1 MSAGRADKKL
11 AFCWLFTFTHKLGL
25 DNVTD
30 DAGQKP
36 IKQCYAHTP
45 RFVQGWAGLC
55 RHGVGMEMDWEALLD
70 ELWSYAASDPKELE
84 TKIRSCL
91 KGHSSEGLLQA
102 ISLLITQGQHATAR
116 ALLTEFLK
124 SHQSADDI
132 QRRLE
137 LILHFKKHRAPQM
150 LSIKSKQRSK
160 ELLIK
165 DVNDLVASGKLQ
177 AAESLLLEAIDT
189 FEEPDSLNLL
199 SRVYML
205 QRRPID
211 GAKAMQRALLLK
223 RQQQA
228 FVEIEPEESTDDL
241 PTDSDLAFLNDS
253 AEHLTPLENPSPST
267 NKALT
272 EAVDDSLAF
281 IQNTA
286 SQYPSLKTDGW
297 WEGQP
302 ESTPFEAS
310 TFLDEPE
317 VGGAPDNDTAAIDD
331 SFDEHAAEDEN
342 AQPTSTKP
350 ILKLAHPRK
359 EKESGDGLDGVKVF
373 NKSARPLIAVQT
385 TDLGAEESSSSAELP
400 STIGDSAATPSA
412 PEVHVSKPQ
421 SHDQI
426 SDEYDEDEDAEDPA
440 LTYLELNIPV
450 SPQLKLGIEDPEDP
464 IDFDHDLQD
473 LSIYELGAEQVDS
486 NQSDVDDFRDLDD
499 DYAAYAFD
507 PDEIFDGEE
516 ASTPEPEDWL
526 SGKISREDRALQKAA
541 ELIGKA
547 NWPLST
553 LPLIQQIFVMSGWG
567 QTRLALEREIE
578 KGLTP
583 DELILA
589 AHIKVIWSENDIY
602 WISFDKTG
610 SSSLSHYVLSWPSA
624 LLVVRSFE
632 SLPQVEEIE
641 IFLESLFT
649 SWYENTTLRR
659 AFKAFARYLWFRFA
673 NLEGCLPANQPF
685 DFCDPHELPAEEYSD
700 LGLCD
705 TLEYEKTEILRV
717 YGVFQTKHPQE
728 PGCYFSDK
736 PPVVVETPPIFP
748 KERSKKPAEDA
759 EMPSDIEAEEEGID
773 DDADELPP
781 QWSAASLASALLAQ
795 NTDQP
800 SPSIEP

>member
-1 MSAGRADKKL
+1 
-11 AFCWLFTFTHKLGL
+11 
-25 DNVTD
+25 
-30 DAGQKP
+30 
-36 IKQCYAHTP
+36 
-45 RFVQGWAGLC
+45 
-55 RHGVGMEMDWEALLD
+55 MDWESLLD
-70 ELWSYAASDPKELE
+70 ELWRYASSDPGELAA
-84 TKIRSCL
+84 KIRSCL
-91 KGHSSEGLLQA
+91 KGHSSEGLLHA
-102 ISLLITQGQHATAR
+102 ISHLIIQGQHAPAR

-124 SHQSADDI
+124 SHQSAGDI

-137 LILHFKKHRAPQM
+137 LILHFKKNRVPQM

-177 AAESLLLEAIDT
+177 AAESLLLEAIET
-189 FEEPDSLNLL
+189 VEEPDFLNLL

-211 GAKAMQRALLLK
+211 GAKAMQRALVLK

-228 FVEIEPEESTDDL
+228 FFEIEPEESTDDL
-241 PTDSDLAFLNDS
+241 PTDSDLAFINDS
-253 AEHLTPLENPSPST
+253 AEHLTTLDNPSAPT

-272 EAVDDSLAF
+272 ETVDDSLTF

-297 WEGQP
+297 WEGQS
-302 ESTPFEAS
+302 ESTPSEAS
-310 TFLDEPE
+310 TFLDKP
-317 VGGAPDNDTAAIDD
+317 GAIDAPVTVPAATGD
-331 SFDEHAAEDEN
+331 SSDEHTAKDEN
-342 AQPTSTKP
+342 ANPPTKS

-359 EKESGDGLDGVKVF
+359 ETEAEEGLAKVKIF
-373 NKSARPLIAVQT
+373 NKSGRSLISVQP
-385 TDLGAEESSSSAELP
+385 TDLEVEESSSSVESL
-400 STIGDSAATPSA
+400 SKLDDSAATSSP
-412 PEVHVSKPQ
+412 PEVPASEPQ
-421 SHDQI
+421 PRDQV
-426 SDEYDEDEDAEDPA
+426 SDENDEDDDAEDLA
-440 LTYLELNIPV
+440 LTDLDLNIPA
-450 SPQLKLGIEDPEDP
+450 SPQLHLGLEDPEDP
-464 IDFDHDLQD
+464 IDFDDDLRD
-473 LSIYELGAEQVDS
+473 LSIYELGTEQEDG
-486 NQSDVDDFRDLDD
+486 NQNDVDDFRDLDD

-516 ASTPEPEDWL
+516 ASTAEPEDWL
-526 SGKISREDRALQKAA
+526 TGKISREDRALQKAA

-553 LPLIQQIFVMSGWG
+553 LPLIQQIFVLSGWG
-567 QTRLALEREIE
+567 QTRLALEREID

-602 WISFDKTG
+602 WIAFDKTG
-610 SSSLSHYVLSWPSA
+610 SSRLTHYVLSWPTA
-624 LLVVRSFE
+624 LLIVRSFE

-641 IFLESLFT
+641 VFLENLFT
-649 SWYENTTLRR
+649 SWYENIALRR
-659 AFKAFARYLWFRFA
+659 AFKAFGRYLWFRFA

-705 TLEYEKTEILRV
+705 SLEYEKTKILRA

-736 PPVVVETPPIFP
+736 PPVVEAPSVSAE
-748 KERSKKPAEDA
+748 KRSKRQPEDA
-759 EMPSDIEAEEEGID
+759 EMPSDIETEEESSG
-773 DDADELPP
+773 DDADEALP
-781 QWSAASLASALLAQ
+781 QWSAAPLASALHAQ

>member
-1 MSAGRADKKL
+1 MG
-11 AFCWLFTFTHKLGL
+11 
-25 DNVTD
+25 
-30 DAGQKP
+30 
-36 IKQCYAHTP
+36 
-45 RFVQGWAGLC
+45 
-55 RHGVGMEMDWEALLD
+55 MDWKALLD

-84 TKIRSCL
+84 TKIRACL

-124 SHQSADDI
+124 SHKSTDDI

-177 AAESLLLEAIDT
+177 AAESLLLEAIET

-228 FVEIEPEESTDDL
+228 FVEIEPEASTDEL

-253 AEHLTPLENPSPST
+253 AEHLTSLEISTVPT

-272 EAVDDSLAF
+272 ETVDDSLTF

-286 SQYPSLKTDGW
+286 SQYPSLKAESWWDG
-297 WEGQP
+297 QS
-302 ESTPFEAS
+302 ESTPSEALS
-310 TFLDEPE
+310 SLDVAE
-317 VGGAPDNDTAAIDD
+317 VSDAPDTAPAAKDN
-331 SFDEHAAEDEN
+331 SSSEHASEDEN
-342 AQPTSTKP
+342 APHATTKTT
-350 ILKLAHPRK
+350 LKLAHPRK
-359 EKESGDGLDGVKVF
+359 EAEAGEGFTKVKVF
-373 NKSARPLIAVQT
+373 NKSGRSLTSAQP
-385 TDLGAEESSSSAELP
+385 TDLGASEPL
-400 STIGDSAATPSA
+400 DSDEFPLQPAKSSA
-412 PEVHVSKPQ
+412 PEVPVSSAQP
-421 SHDQI
+421 HDEI
-426 SDEYDEDEDAEDPA
+426 SDENEDDEEVEYLA
-440 LTYLELNIPV
+440 LTELELNTPI
-450 SPQLKLGIEDPEDP
+450 SPQLSLGFEDQEDH

-473 LSIYELGAEQVDS
+473 LSIYELGTEQGDG
-486 NQSDVDDFRDLDD
+486 NQNDVDDFRDLDD

-516 ASTPEPEDWL
+516 AFTPESDDGPADKL
-526 SGKISREDRALQKAA
+526 SREDRALQKAA

-553 LPLIQQIFVMSGWG
+553 LPLVQQIFFMSGGG
-567 QTRLALEREIE
+567 QTRIALEREID
-578 KGLTP
+578 KGMTP
-583 DELILA
+583 AELVLA
-589 AHIKVIWSENDIY
+589 AHIKVIWAENDIY
-602 WISFDKTG
+602 WIAFDKTG
-610 SSSLSHYVLSWPSA
+610 SSRLSHYVLSWPTA
-624 LLVVRSFE
+624 LLIVRSFE

-641 IFLESLFT
+641 VFLENLFT
-649 SWYENTTLRR
+649 SWYENIVLRR
-659 AFKAFARYLWFRFA
+659 AFKAFGRYLWFRFA

-685 DFCDPHELPAEEYSD
+685 DFCAPHELPAEEYSD

-705 TLEYEKTEILRV
+705 SLEYEKTEILRA

-736 PPVVVETPPIFP
+736 PPVVETPSVNAE
-748 KERSKKPAEDA
+748 KRSKNQPEDA
-759 EMPSDIEAEEEGID
+759 EMPSDIESEEESIEVVV
-773 DDADELPP
+773 DEAPS
-781 QWSAASLASALLAQ
+781 QWSAAPLAYALHAQ
-795 NTDQP
+795 HTDQT

>member
-1 MSAGRADKKL
+1 MGSVNPYRAKILRKAGR
-11 AFCWLFTFTHKLGL
+11 
-25 DNVTD
+25 
-30 DAGQKP
+30 
-36 IKQCYAHTP
+36 
-45 RFVQGWAGLC
+45 C
-55 RHGVGMEMDWEALLD
+55 RHGVGMEMDWESLLD
-70 ELWSYAASDPKELE
+70 ELWSYAASDPNELA

-102 ISLLITQGQHATAR
+102 ISLLLTQGQHTTAR
-116 ALLTEFLK
+116 TLLTEFLK

-132 QRRLE
+132 HRRLE

-211 GAKAMQRALLLK
+211 GAKAMQRALLLR

-228 FVEIEPEESTDDL
+228 FVEVEPEDSLDDL
-241 PTDSDLAFLNDS
+241 PTDSDLAFLHDS
-253 AEHLTPLENPSPST
+253 AEHLTPLERTHAPD
-267 NKALT
+267 NKPLPGRA
-272 EAVDDSLAF
+272 DDSLDF
-281 IQNTA
+281 IHKTA
-286 SQYPSLKTDGW
+286 SLYPPLNSDSWWDDESESVSFKSSIEVVTKTVSD
-297 WEGQP
+297 ELDAQQ
-302 ESTPFEAS
+302 ESTEEAS
-310 TFLDEPE
+310 E
-317 VGGAPDNDTAAIDD
+317 
-331 SFDEHAAEDEN
+331 EHAIEEDV
-342 AQPTSTKP
+342 ATPAPRKT
-350 ILKLAHPRK
+350 ILKLACPRRAA
-359 EKESGDGLDGVKVF
+359 EPEDGLTATKVI
-373 NKSARPLIAVQT
+373 NKSGRSLSVIQTVDLATTAPPDNTPLEPTQAPVT
-385 TDLGAEESSSSAELP
+385 VVTAPLP
-400 STIGDSAATPSA
+400 KA
-412 PEVHVSKPQ
+412 PE
-421 SHDQI
+421 DL
-426 SDEYDEDEDAEDPA
+426 EDEDEGEDDHDADQLEVNDPPPSQFSLGFESTEEDFD
-440 LTYLELNIPV
+440 V
-450 SPQLKLGIEDPEDP
+450 
-464 IDFDHDLQD
+464 DHDLRD
-473 LSIYELGAEQVDS
+473 FSIIDPEAEIEEDI
-486 NQSDVDDFRDLDD
+486 QSVLDDFRDLDD

-507 PDEIFDGEE
+507 PDEVFDSDE
-516 ASTPEPEDWL
+516 ASTPDPVDWL
-526 SGKISREDRALQKAA
+526 TGKISREDRALQKAA

-602 WISFDKTG
+602 WIAFDKTG
-610 SSSLSHYVLSWPSA
+610 SSRLSYYVLSWPTA
-624 LLVVRSFE
+624 LLIVRSFE
-632 SLPQVEEIE
+632 SLPQVEEVE
-641 IFLESLFT
+641 VFLESLFA
-649 SWYENTTLRR
+649 SWYENTVLRR

-705 TLEYEKTEILRV
+705 VLEYEKTEILRA

-736 PPVVVETPPIFP
+736 PPVVVETPSIF
-748 KERSKKPAEDA
+748 SKKSSKKQAEDA
-759 EMPSDIEAEEEGID
+759 EMPGDIEAEEESVD
-773 DDADELPP
+773 DDSEGATS
-781 QWSAASLASALLAQ
+781 QWSAAPLASALHAQ
-795 NTDQP
+795 STDQP

>member
-1 MSAGRADKKL
+1 
-11 AFCWLFTFTHKLGL
+11 
-25 DNVTD
+25 
-30 DAGQKP
+30 
-36 IKQCYAHTP
+36 
-45 RFVQGWAGLC
+45 
-55 RHGVGMEMDWEALLD
+55 MDWESLLD
-70 ELWSYAASDPKELE
+70 ELWRYASSDPGELAA
-84 TKIRSCL
+84 KIRSCL
-91 KGHSSEGLLQA
+91 KGHSSEGLLHA
-102 ISLLITQGQHATAR
+102 ISHLIIQGQHAPAR

-124 SHQSADDI
+124 SHQSAGDI

-137 LILHFKKHRAPQM
+137 LILHFKKNRVPQM

-177 AAESLLLEAIDT
+177 AAESLLLEAIET
-189 FEEPDSLNLL
+189 VEEPDFLNLL

-211 GAKAMQRALLLK
+211 GAKAMQRALVLK

-241 PTDSDLAFLNDS
+241 PTDSDLAFINDS
-253 AEHLTPLENPSPST
+253 AEHLTTLDNPSAPT

-272 EAVDDSLAF
+272 ETVDDSLTF

-297 WEGQP
+297 WEGQS
-302 ESTPFEAS
+302 ESTPSEAS
-310 TFLDEPE
+310 TFLDKP
-317 VGGAPDNDTAAIDD
+317 GAIDAPVTVPAATGD
-331 SFDEHAAEDEN
+331 SSDEHTAKDEN
-342 AQPTSTKP
+342 ANSPTKS

-359 EKESGDGLDGVKVF
+359 ETEAEEGVAKVKIF
-373 NKSARPLIAVQT
+373 NKSGRSLISVQL
-385 TDLGAEESSSSAELP
+385 TDLEVEESPSSVESL
-400 STIGDSAATPSA
+400 SKLDDSAATSSP
-412 PEVHVSKPQ
+412 PEVHPSKTQP
-421 SHDQI
+421 HDQI
-426 SDEYDEDEDAEDPA
+426 SDENDEDDDAEDLA
-440 LTYLELNIPV
+440 LTDLDLNIPA
-450 SPQLKLGIEDPEDP
+450 SPQLHLGLEDPEDP

-473 LSIYELGAEQVDS
+473 LSIYELGTEQEDG
-486 NQSDVDDFRDLDD
+486 NQNDVDDFRDLDD

-516 ASTPEPEDWL
+516 ASTAEPEDWL
-526 SGKISREDRALQKAA
+526 TGKISREDRALQKAA

-567 QTRLALEREIE
+567 QARLALEREID

-602 WISFDKTG
+602 WIAFDKTG
-610 SSSLSHYVLSWPSA
+610 SSRLSHYVLSWPTA
-624 LLVVRSFE
+624 LLIVRSFE

-641 IFLESLFT
+641 VFLENLFT
-649 SWYENTTLRR
+649 SWYENIALRR
-659 AFKAFARYLWFRFA
+659 AFKAFGRYLWFRFA

-705 TLEYEKTEILRV
+705 SLEYEKTMILRA

-736 PPVVVETPPIFP
+736 PPVVEAPSVNAE
-748 KERSKKPAEDA
+748 KRSKRQPEDA
-759 EMPSDIEAEEEGID
+759 EMPSDIETEEESSG
-773 DDADELPP
+773 DDADEALP
-781 QWSAASLASALLAQ
+781 QWSAAPLASALHAQ

>member
-1 MSAGRADKKL
+1 MR
-11 AFCWLFTFTHKLGL
+11 
-25 DNVTD
+25 
-30 DAGQKP
+30 
-36 IKQCYAHTP
+36 
-45 RFVQGWAGLC
+45 
-55 RHGVGMEMDWEALLD
+55 MDWEALLD
-70 ELWSYAASDPKELE
+70 GLWSYAASDPKELE
-84 TKIRSCL
+84 TKIRACL

-102 ISLLITQGQHATAR
+102 ISLLITLGQHATAR

-124 SHQSADDI
+124 SHQSSNDI

-160 ELLIK
+160 ELLIQ

-177 AAESLLLEAIDT
+177 AAESLLLEAIET

-228 FVEIEPEESTDDL
+228 FVEIEPAESTNDL
-241 PTDSDLAFLNDS
+241 PTDSDLAFLNHS
-253 AEHLTPLENPSPST
+253 AEHLTPLENP
-267 NKALT
+267 KAPTDKTLT
-272 EAVDDSLAF
+272 DTVDDSLTF

-286 SQYPSLKTDGW
+286 SSKYPSLKTDGW
-297 WEGQP
+297 WEGQS

-317 VGGAPDNDTAAIDD
+317 AIDAPDTAPAATED
-331 SFDEHAAEDEN
+331 SYDEHPDKDEN
-342 AQPTSTKP
+342 TQPTPTKN
-350 ILKLAHPRK
+350 ILKLSHPRK
-359 EKESGDGLDGVKVF
+359 EKEAAEELAGVRVF
-373 NKSARPLIAVQT
+373 NKSVRPLMAVQP
-385 TDLGAEESSSSAELP
+385 TDFGDPEPSKSSIPDEPSLQPATPWASEVP
-400 STIGDSAATPSA
+400 STSQPYDA
-412 PEVHVSKPQ
+412 V
-421 SHDQI
+421 
-426 SDEYDEDEDAEDPA
+426 SDESDEDEDAEYLA
-440 LTYLELNIPV
+440 LTGLELNIPT
-450 SPQLKLGIEDPEDP
+450 SSQRNLGIEDPEDP
-464 IDFDHDLQD
+464 TDFDNDIQD
-473 LSIYELGAEQVDS
+473 LSIYELGAEPEEDS
-486 NQSDVDDFRDLDD
+486 QSVTDDFRDLDD

-507 PDEIFDGEE
+507 PDEIFDGED
-516 ASTPEPEDWL
+516 ATTPEPEDWL
-526 SGKISREDRALQKAA
+526 TNTISREDRALQKAA
-541 ELIGKA
+541 ELVGKA

-583 DELILA
+583 DELILG

-610 SSSLSHYVLSWPSA
+610 DSRLSYYVLSWPTA
-624 LLVVRSFE
+624 LLIVRSFE
-632 SLPQVEEIE
+632 SLPQVEEVE
-641 IFLESLFT
+641 VFLESLFA
-649 SWYENTTLRR
+649 SWYENTILRR

-705 TLEYEKTEILRV
+705 ALEFEKNEMLRA
-717 YGVFQTKHPQE
+717 YGVFQTKHPLE
-728 PGCYFSDK
+728 PNCYFSDK
-736 PPVVVETPPIFP
+736 RPVEETPSIIA
-748 KERSKKPAEDA
+748 ENRSKKQAENA
-759 EMPSDIEAEEEGID
+759 GSPSDSEAEEESID
-773 DDADELPP
+773 DDLDEAPS
-781 QWSAASLASALLAQ
+781 QWSAAPLASALHIQ
-795 NTDQP
+795 STDQP

>member
-1 MSAGRADKKL
+1 MG
-11 AFCWLFTFTHKLGL
+11 
-25 DNVTD
+25 
-30 DAGQKP
+30 
-36 IKQCYAHTP
+36 
-45 RFVQGWAGLC
+45 
-55 RHGVGMEMDWEALLD
+55 MDWEALLD
-70 ELWSYAASDPKELE
+70 ELWRYAASDPKELE
-84 TKIRSCL
+84 TKIRACL

-116 ALLTEFLK
+116 MLLSEFLK
-124 SHQSADDI
+124 NHHAADDI

-137 LILHFKKHRAPQM
+137 LIQHRAPQM

-228 FVEIEPEESTDDL
+228 FVEIEPEESTIDL

-253 AEHLTPLENPSPST
+253 AEHLTTLENLTAPT

-272 EAVDDSLAF
+272 EAVDDSLTF
-281 IQNTA
+281 VLNTA

-297 WEGQP
+297 WEGQS
-302 ESTPFEAS
+302 ELTSSEAS
-310 TFLDEPE
+310 TLFNEPE
-317 VGGAPDNDTAAIDD
+317 AGDAPYTAPAATDD
-331 SFDEHAAEDEN
+331 ISGEHVTEDG
-342 AQPTSTKP
+342 STHSSVTTNV
-350 ILKLAHPRK
+350 LKLAHPRK
-359 EKESGDGLDGVKVF
+359 ETEAGEGLAKVKVF
-373 NKSARPLIAVQT
+373 NKSGRSLISVQPT
-385 TDLGAEESSSSAELP
+385 GLDTPESSDADDSRSQNMLSPAP
-400 STIGDSAATPSA
+400 VVPASTFRI
-412 PEVHVSKPQ
+412 
-421 SHDQI
+421 HDEI
-426 SDEYDEDEDAEDPA
+426 SDESGKDEDEEY
-440 LTYLELNIPV
+440 LTLTDLELNTPT
-450 SPQLKLGIEDPEDP
+450 SPQLSFGLEDPEDH

-473 LSIYELGAEQVDS
+473 LSIFEPGADTHSV
-486 NQSDVDDFRDLDD
+486 VDDFRDLED

-507 PDEIFDGEE
+507 PDEVFDSEE
-516 ASTPEPEDWL
+516 AVPDDKTDGLTEKL
-526 SGKISREDRALQKAA
+526 SREDRALQKAA
-541 ELIGKA
+541 ELIGKT

-553 LPLIQQIFVMSGWG
+553 LPLIQQIFVISGWG
-567 QTRLALEREIE
+567 QTHLALEREIE
-578 KGLTP
+578 RGLTP

-602 WISFDKTG
+602 WIAFDKTG
-610 SSSLSHYVLSWPSA
+610 SSRLSYYVLSWPTA
-624 LLVVRSFE
+624 LLIVRSFE
-632 SLPQVEEIE
+632 SLPQVEELE
-641 IFLESLFT
+641 VFLEGLFA

-673 NLEGCLPANQPF
+673 NLEGCLPADQPF
-685 DFCDPHELPAEEYSD
+685 DFCNPHELPAEEYSD

-705 TLEYEKTEILRV
+705 ALEYEKTEILRE

-736 PPVVVETPPIFP
+736 PPVEESPSLNAE
-748 KERSKKPAEDA
+748 KRSKKQAENA
-759 EMPSDIEAEEEGID
+759 EMPSDIEAEEQSID
-773 DDADELPP
+773 DDADAAPR
-781 QWSAASLASALLAQ
+781 QWPAAPLASALHAQ
-795 NTDQP
+795 STDHP

>member
-1 MSAGRADKKL
+1 
-11 AFCWLFTFTHKLGL
+11 
-25 DNVTD
+25 
-30 DAGQKP
+30 
-36 IKQCYAHTP
+36 
-45 RFVQGWAGLC
+45 
-55 RHGVGMEMDWEALLD
+55 MEMDWEALLD

-177 AAESLLLEAIDT
+177 AAESLLLEAIET

-223 RQQQA
+223 RHQQA
-228 FVEIEPEESTDDL
+228 FVEIKPEESTDDL

-253 AEHLTPLENPSPST
+253 AEHLTTLENPTAPT

-272 EAVDDSLAF
+272 ETVDDSLTF

-297 WEGQP
+297 WEGQS
-302 ESTPFEAS
+302 ESTPSEAS
-310 TFLDEPE
+310 TFLDERKADD
-317 VGGAPDNDTAAIDD
+317 APGKAPAATDD
-331 SFDEHAAEDEN
+331 SSDEHATGDEN
-342 AQPTSTKP
+342 AQSSSTKT

-359 EKESGDGLDGVKVF
+359 ETEAGEGLAKVKVF
-373 NKSARPLIAVQT
+373 NKSGRSLTAVHPTGLGTPEPSDSDESPVQPT
-385 TDLGAEESSSSAELP
+385 TLP
-400 STIGDSAATPSA
+400 P
-412 PEVHVSKPQ
+412 PEVPTSTPQ
-421 SHDQI
+421 THDEI
-426 SDEYDEDEDAEDPA
+426 SDENDGDGDVEYPA
-440 LTYLELNIPV
+440 LTDLELNTPI
-450 SPQLKLGIEDPEDP
+450 SPQLSLGFEDPEDP

-473 LSIYELGAEQVDS
+473 LSIYELGAEQEDS

-516 ASTPEPEDWL
+516 ASIPEPDDWL
-526 SGKISREDRALQKAA
+526 TSKISREDRALQKAA

-547 NWPLST
+547 NWPLGT

-589 AHIKVIWSENDIY
+589 THIKVIWSENDIY
-602 WISFDKTG
+602 WIAFDKTG
-610 SSSLSHYVLSWPSA
+610 SSRLSHYVLSWPTA
-624 LLVVRSFE
+624 LLIVRSFE
-632 SLPQVEEIE
+632 SLPQVEEVE
-641 IFLESLFT
+641 VFLENLFT
-649 SWYENTTLRR
+649 SWYENIALRR
-659 AFKAFARYLWFRFA
+659 AFKAFGRYLWFRFA

-705 TLEYEKTEILRV
+705 ALEYEKTKILRA

-728 PGCYFSDK
+728 PGCCFSDK
-736 PPVVVETPPIFP
+736 PPVEEAPSLNAE
-748 KERSKKPAEDA
+748 KRSKKQADDA
-759 EMPSDIEAEEEGID
+759 EMPSEIEAEEESID
-773 DDADELPP
+773 DDADEALP
-781 QWSAASLASALLAQ
+781 QWSAAPLASALHAQ
-795 NTDQP
+795 SPDQAT
-800 SPSIEP
+800 PSIEP

>member
-1 MSAGRADKKL
+1 ME
-11 AFCWLFTFTHKLGL
+11 
-25 DNVTD
+25 TD
-30 DAGQKP
+30 WG
-36 IKQCYAHTP
+36 T
-45 RFVQGWAGLC
+45 
-55 RHGVGMEMDWEALLD
+55 LLD
-70 ELWSYAASDPKELE
+70 ELWSYAASDPNELE
-84 TKIRSCL
+84 SKIRSCL

-116 ALLTEFLK
+116 ALLYEFLM
-124 SHQSADDI
+124 SHQSANDI

-137 LILHFKKHRAPQM
+137 LILHFKKNRAPKM

-177 AAESLLLEAIDT
+177 VAESLLLEAIET

-205 QRRPID
+205 QRRPLD
-211 GAKAMQRALLLK
+211 GAKAMQRALFLK

-228 FVEIEPEESTDDL
+228 FVEIEPETSTDDL
-241 PTDSDLAFLNDS
+241 PTESDLAFLNDS
-253 AEHLTPLENPSPST
+253 AEHLTTLENPTAPT

-272 EAVDDSLAF
+272 ETVDHSLTF

-286 SQYPSLKTDGW
+286 SQYPSLKTGSW
-297 WEGQP
+297 WEGQS
-302 ESTPFEAS
+302 ESTPPEAS
-310 TFLDEPE
+310 TLLDEPKA
-317 VGGAPDNDTAAIDD
+317 GDAPDNAPVVIDD
-331 SFDEHAAEDEN
+331 SSGEHAAGDES
-342 AQPTSTKP
+342 AQSPTKS

-359 EKESGDGLDGVKVF
+359 ETGAEEGLTKVKIF
-373 NKSARPLIAVQT
+373 NKSGRTLIPVQS
-385 TDLGAEESSSSAELP
+385 TDLGTEESSSSDESRLNP
-400 STIGDSAATPSA
+400 GDSAAASSA
-412 PEVHVSKPQ
+412 PEVHSSKPQ
-421 SHDQI
+421 PHDQI
-426 SDEYDEDEDAEDPA
+426 SDENDEDEDAEDLA
-440 LTYLELNIPV
+440 LTDLELNIPV
-450 SPQLKLGIEDPEDP
+450 SPQLHLELGDPEDP

-473 LSIYELGAEQVDS
+473 LSIYEFGGEQEED
-486 NQSDVDDFRDLDD
+486 NQSVVDDFRDLDD

-507 PDEIFDGEE
+507 PDEVFDSEE
-516 ASTPEPEDWL
+516 ASTSDPDDWL
-526 SGKISREDRALQKAA
+526 TGKISREDRALQKAA
-541 ELIGKA
+541 ELIGKT

-567 QTRLALEREIE
+567 PTRLALEREIV
-578 KGLTP
+578 KGLSP

-610 SSSLSHYVLSWPSA
+610 SSRLSHYVLSWPSA
-624 LLVVRSFE
+624 LLIVRSFE

-641 IFLESLFT
+641 IFLESLFS

-700 LGLCD
+700 LGLND
-705 TLEYEKTEILRV
+705 ALGYEKTEILRA

-736 PPVVVETPPIFP
+736 PAVEETPSLNAE
-748 KERSKKPAEDA
+748 KRSKKQADDA
-759 EMPSDIEAEEEGID
+759 GMPSDIETEEGSID
-773 DDADELPP
+773 DDADEAPP
-781 QWSAASLASALLAQ
+781 RWSAAPLASALHAQ

>member
-1 MSAGRADKKL
+1 
-11 AFCWLFTFTHKLGL
+11 
-25 DNVTD
+25 
-30 DAGQKP
+30 
-36 IKQCYAHTP
+36 
-45 RFVQGWAGLC
+45 
-55 RHGVGMEMDWEALLD
+55 MEMDWEALLD

-84 TKIRSCL
+84 TKIRACL
-91 KGHSSEGLLQA
+91 KGHSSEGLLQG
-102 ISLLITQGQHATAR
+102 ISLLIAQGQHATAR
-116 ALLTEFLK
+116 ALLTEFLR

-132 QRRLE
+132 RRRLE
-137 LILHFKKHRAPQM
+137 LILHFKKHRAPQTF
-150 LSIKSKQRSK
+150 SIKSKQRSK

-253 AEHLTPLENPSPST
+253 AEHLTALESPSAPT

-272 EAVDDSLAF
+272 EKVDDSLTF

-302 ESTPFEAS
+302 ESTPSEAS
-310 TFLDEPE
+310 VFLDEPE
-317 VGGAPDNDTAAIDD
+317 AGDAPVTVPAATGE
-331 SFDEHAAEDEN
+331 SSDEHAAEDEN
-342 AQPTSTKP
+342 PQTPTKS

-359 EKESGDGLDGVKVF
+359 ETEAEEGSAKVKIF
-373 NKSARPLIAVQT
+373 NKSGRSLISVQP
-385 TDLGAEESSSSAELP
+385 TDLGAEEPSSSDKSLLNPE
-400 STIGDSAATPSA
+400 DSAATSST
-412 PEVHVSKPQ
+412 PEVPASEPQ
-421 SHDQI
+421 PHYQI
-426 SDEYDEDEDAEDPA
+426 SDENDEDEDAEDLA
-440 LTYLELNIPV
+440 LSDLELNIPV
-450 SPQLKLGIEDPEDP
+450 PPQLQLGLEDPEDP

-473 LSIYELGAEQVDS
+473 LSIYELVTEQEDS
-486 NQSDVDDFRDLDD
+486 NQNEVDDFRDLDD

-516 ASTPEPEDWL
+516 ASTPDPEDWL
-526 SGKISREDRALQKAA
+526 TGKISREDRALQKAA

-553 LPLIQQIFVMSGWG
+553 LPLVQQIFVMSGWG
-567 QTRLALEREIE
+567 ATRLALEREIE

-583 DELILA
+583 EELILA

-602 WISFDKTG
+602 WIAFDKTG
-610 SSSLSHYVLSWPSA
+610 SSRLSHYALSWPTA
-624 LLVVRSFE
+624 LLIVRSFD

-641 IFLESLFT
+641 VFLENLFT
-649 SWYENTTLRR
+649 SWYENIVLRR
-659 AFKAFARYLWFRFA
+659 AFKAFGRYLWFRFA

-685 DFCDPHELPAEEYSD
+685 DFCDPHKLPAEEYSD

-705 TLEYEKTEILRV
+705 TLEYEKNAILRA
-717 YGVFQTKHPQE
+717 YGVFQTPQPRE
-728 PGCYFSDK
+728 PVCLASRKTLAKEK
-736 PPVVVETPPIFP
+736 PNFNSPEE
-748 KERSKKPAEDA
+748 KEKREKARLANERLQAEAHED
-759 EMPSDIEAEEEGID
+759 EAD
-773 DDADELPP
+773 HAPP
-781 QWSAASLASALLAQ
+781 QWSAAPLASALHAQ

>member
-1 MSAGRADKKL
+1 
-11 AFCWLFTFTHKLGL
+11 
-25 DNVTD
+25 
-30 DAGQKP
+30 
-36 IKQCYAHTP
+36 
-45 RFVQGWAGLC
+45 
-55 RHGVGMEMDWEALLD
+55 MDWESLLD
-70 ELWSYAASDPKELE
+70 ELWSYAASDPNELE

-102 ISLLITQGQHATAR
+102 ISLLLTQGQHATAR
-116 ALLTEFLK
+116 TLLTEFLK

-150 LSIKSKQRSK
+150 LSIKSKHRSK

-165 DVNDLVASGKLQ
+165 DVNELVASSKLQ
-177 AAESLLLEAIDT
+177 AAESLLLEAIET
-189 FEEPDSLNLL
+189 VEEPDFLNML

-253 AEHLTPLENPSPST
+253 AEHLTTLESPST
-267 NKALT
+267 PTNNALT
-272 EAVDDSLAF
+272 ATVDDSLTF

-297 WEGQP
+297 WEGQS
-302 ESTPFEAS
+302 ESTPSEAS
-310 TFLDEPE
+310 TFHDEPKASD
-317 VGGAPDNDTAAIDD
+317 APDNATAAIND
-331 SFDEHAAEDEN
+331 SSDEHSAGDEN
-342 AQPTSTKP
+342 AQPSAKT

-359 EKESGDGLDGVKVF
+359 EAEAEEGLAKVKIF
-373 NKSARPLIAVQT
+373 NKSGRTLIAVQPT
-385 TDLGAEESSSSAELP
+385 GLGAEEPSSSDESLLNP
-400 STIGDSAATPSA
+400 DDSAATSST
-412 PEVHVSKPQ
+412 PEVPGSEPQ
-421 SHDQI
+421 PDDQI
-426 SDEYDEDEDAEDPA
+426 SDENDEDEDAEDLA
-440 LTYLELNIPV
+440 LSDLELNIPV
-450 SPQLKLGIEDPEDP
+450 SPQLQLGLEDPEDP

-473 LSIYELGAEQVDS
+473 LSIYELGTEQEDG
-486 NQSDVDDFRDLDD
+486 NQNDVDDFRDLDD

-516 ASTPEPEDWL
+516 ASIPDPDDWL
-526 SGKISREDRALQKAA
+526 TGKISREDRALQKAA

-602 WISFDKTG
+602 WIAFDKTG
-610 SSSLSHYVLSWPSA
+610 SSRLSHYVLSWPTA
-624 LLVVRSFE
+624 LLIVRSFE

-641 IFLESLFT
+641 VFLEKLFT
-649 SWYENTTLRR
+649 SWYENIVLRR
-659 AFKAFARYLWFRFA
+659 AFKAFGRYLWFRFA

-705 TLEYEKTEILRV
+705 SLEYEKTQILRA

-736 PPVVVETPPIFP
+736 PPVEETPSLNAE
-748 KERSKKPAEDA
+748 KRSKKQAENA
-759 EMPSDIEAEEEGID
+759 EMPSDIEAEEDSID
-773 DDADELPP
+773 DDADEAPP
-781 QWSAASLASALLAQ
+781 QWSAAPLASAMHAQ
-795 NTDQP
+795 STDQP

>member
-1 MSAGRADKKL
+1 
-11 AFCWLFTFTHKLGL
+11 
-25 DNVTD
+25 
-30 DAGQKP
+30 
-36 IKQCYAHTP
+36 
-45 RFVQGWAGLC
+45 
-55 RHGVGMEMDWEALLD
+55 MEMDWEALLD

-177 AAESLLLEAIDT
+177 AAESLLLEAIET

-253 AEHLTPLENPSPST
+253 AEHLTTLENPTAPT

-272 EAVDDSLAF
+272 ETVDDSLTF
-281 IQNTA
+281 IQKTA

-297 WEGQP
+297 WEGQS
-302 ESTPFEAS
+302 ESTPSEAS
-310 TFLDEPE
+310 TFLDEPKADD
-317 VGGAPDNDTAAIDD
+317 APSKAPAATDD
-331 SFDEHAAEDEN
+331 SSDEHATEDEN
-342 AQPTSTKP
+342 AQSSSTKT

-359 EKESGDGLDGVKVF
+359 ETEAGEGLAKVKVF
-373 NKSARPLIAVQT
+373 NKSGRSLTAVHPTGLGTPEPSDSDESPVQPT
-385 TDLGAEESSSSAELP
+385 TLP
-400 STIGDSAATPSA
+400 T
-412 PEVHVSKPQ
+412 PEVPTSTPQ
-421 SHDQI
+421 THDEI
-426 SDEYDEDEDAEDPA
+426 SDENDEDEDEDVEYPA
-440 LTYLELNIPV
+440 LTDLELNTPV
-450 SPQLKLGIEDPEDP
+450 SPQPNLGLDDPEDH

-473 LSIYELGAEQVDS
+473 LSIFELEAEHEEDTHSVVDG
-486 NQSDVDDFRDLDD
+486 FRDLED

-507 PDEIFDGEE
+507 PDEVFDGEE
-516 ASTPEPEDWL
+516 ALATESDDGPADKL
-526 SGKISREDRALQKAA
+526 SREDRALQKAA
-541 ELIGKA
+541 ELIGKT

-553 LPLIQQIFVMSGWG
+553 LPLVQQIFFMSGGG
-567 QTRLALEREIE
+567 QTRLALEREIG
-578 KGLTP
+578 KGMTP
-583 DELILA
+583 AELVLA
-589 AHIKVIWSENDIY
+589 AHIKVIWAENDIY
-602 WISFDKTG
+602 WIAFDKTG
-610 SSSLSHYVLSWPSA
+610 SSRLSHQVLSWPTA
-624 LLVVRSFE
+624 LLIVRSFE

-641 IFLESLFT
+641 VFLESLFA

-705 TLEYEKTEILRV
+705 ALEYEKTKILRA
-717 YGVFQTKHPQE
+717 YGVFQTKHPQQ

-736 PPVVVETPPIFP
+736 PPVEETPSLNAE
-748 KERSKKPAEDA
+748 KRSKKQADDA
-759 EMPSDIEAEEEGID
+759 EMPSDIEAEEESID
-773 DDADELPP
+773 DDADEALP
-781 QWSAASLASALLAQ
+781 QWSAAPLASALHAQ

>member
-1 MSAGRADKKL
+1 MR
-11 AFCWLFTFTHKLGL
+11 
-25 DNVTD
+25 
-30 DAGQKP
+30 
-36 IKQCYAHTP
+36 
-45 RFVQGWAGLC
+45 
-55 RHGVGMEMDWEALLD
+55 MDWETLLD
-70 ELWSYAASDPKELE
+70 GLWSYAASDPKELE
-84 TKIRSCL
+84 TKIRACL

-102 ISLLITQGQHATAR
+102 ISLLITQGQRATAR

-124 SHQSADDI
+124 SHQSSDDI

-160 ELLIK
+160 ELLIQ

-177 AAESLLLEAIDT
+177 AAESLLLEAIET

-211 GAKAMQRALLLK
+211 GAKVMQRALLLK
-223 RQQQA
+223 RQQRA
-228 FVEIEPEESTDDL
+228 FLEFEPAESTDDL

-253 AEHLTPLENPSPST
+253 AENLTPLENPIAPT

-272 EAVDDSLAF
+272 GTVDDSLTF

-286 SQYPSLKTDGW
+286 SKYPSLKTEGW
-297 WEGQP
+297 WEGQS

-310 TFLDEPE
+310 TFIDKPQAID
-317 VGGAPDNDTAAIDD
+317 APDTAPAAIDD
-331 SFDEHAAEDEN
+331 SHDEHPNKDEN
-342 AQPTSTKP
+342 TQPTSTKT
-350 ILKLAHPRK
+350 ILKLSHPRK
-359 EKESGDGLDGVKVF
+359 EKEAAEELAGVRVS
-373 NKSARPLIAVQT
+373 NKSVRPLAAVQPI
-385 TDLGAEESSSSAELP
+385 DFGDREPSKP
-400 STIGDSAATPSA
+400 STPLLQPATLRAS
-412 PEVHVSKPQ
+412 EVLNTSQPY
-421 SHDQI
+421 DAI
-426 SDEYDEDEDAEDPA
+426 SDESYEDEHAEYLA
-440 LTYLELNIPV
+440 LTDLELNIPT
-450 SPQLKLGIEDPEDP
+450 SSQRSLGSEDPEDP

-473 LSIYELGAEQVDS
+473 LSIYELGSEHEEDS
-486 NQSDVDDFRDLDD
+486 QSVTDDFRDLDD

-516 ASTPEPEDWL
+516 ATTPEPEDWL
-526 SGKISREDRALQKAA
+526 TDTISREDRALQKAA
-541 ELIGKA
+541 ELVGKA

-583 DELILA
+583 DELILG
-589 AHIKVIWSENDIY
+589 AHIKVIWSEKDIY

-610 SSSLSHYVLSWPSA
+610 NSRLSYYVLSWPTA
-624 LLVVRSFE
+624 LLIVRSFE
-632 SLPQVEEIE
+632 SLPQVEEVE
-641 IFLESLFT
+641 VFLESLFD
-649 SWYENTTLRR
+649 SWYENTILRR

-685 DFCDPHELPAEEYSD
+685 DFCDLHELPTEEYSD

-705 TLEYEKTEILRV
+705 ALDFEKTEMLRA
-717 YGVFQTKHPQE
+717 YGVFQTKHPLE
-728 PGCYFSDK
+728 PSCYFSDK
-736 PPVVVETPPIFP
+736 RPVEETPSIIAKNP
-748 KERSKKPAEDA
+748 SKKQAENA
-759 EMPSDIEAEEEGID
+759 EIPSDFEAEEESID
-773 DDADELPP
+773 DDVDKAPS
-781 QWSAASLASALLAQ
+781 QWSAAPLASALHIQ
-795 NTDQP
+795 STDQP